1 MASERR
7 SCPWFALL
15 LMADGL
21 TAAIGGRILFE
32 KLHRVAPLSLQ
43 VALDGLLE
51 LPESWLRLAGAGEA
65 LLGGTLLGAWL
76 RRHSAAKPGA
86 ASFGTTAGRAT
97 TQPEPSDGA
106 VPHVQVP
113 CS

>member
-1 MASERR
+1 MTSERR

-21 TAAIGGRILFE
+21 TAAIGGRSVYERLR
-32 KLHRVAPLSLQ
+32 RVAPLFLQ

-65 LLGGTLLGAWL
+65 LIGAGLLAAWL
-76 RRHSAAKPGA
+76 RQHPEARPSATA
-86 ASFGTTAGRAT
+86 AGGKVGRPATAA
-97 TQPEPSDGA
+97 EP
-106 VPHVQVP
+106 
-113 CS
+113 